1 MSPRRKSEEAAM
13 SDVSTTLSRRLFILG
28 AAALGGGLMLG
39 VGPGAAEAAGEGAE
53 AGGVQINNWIIIKPD
68 NGIIIRIARSEMG
81 QGSFTALPML
91 VCEELECDWQKVKAE
106 YASASENLRDNA
118 FGSMSTGGSRA
129 IRESQ
134 EYLRKAG
141 ASARE
146 MLLAAAAQ
154 KWGVPRSEIKV
165 ENSVITHIPTGRTM
179 TYGEIAEAAAK
190 LPVPQDVRLKDP
202 SEWKLVGKAQGRF
215 DIADKV
221 MGKPVYGIDVRIPG
235 MLYATIAQCPVFGG
249 KLASCDEAKIKDL
262 PGIRGVVPMSDAVAV
277 LADSFWQA
285 RQGLN
290 ALPVTWNE
298 GPNAAIDDAAIAAML
313 RDGLVASDAAV
324 ARNDGDVNAA
334 LGQAAKVI
342 EAEYSVPFLAHATME
357 PMNCTAS
364 VTQDKVEVWAPSQN
378 AQATLA
384 AAAQAAGVDPKNVE
398 VHITMLGGGFGRR
411 GAFQDFVKQ
420 AVLLSKAAGKPV
432 KLLWSRE
439 EDMRHDFYR
448 PVSMAKFAAGLDGAG
463 MPTAWR
469 TRIAGQSI
477 LAAVRPNEVKDG
489 LDKSFLEGF
498 HDMPYDVPNLLV
510 DYAMRNTPVPVGFW
524 RSVNH
529 SQNAFF
535 KESFLDEIAHAGG
548 QDPYELRRRLLAKK
562 PKQLAVLDAAAK
574 HAGWGTE
581 LPPGA
586 FRGIAYDDSYGSLV
600 CEVAEVSVSAKNE
613 VKIHRIVCAVDSGYV
628 VNPDT
633 VVTQIEGAIV
643 YGLTAALY
651 DAITIKNGRV
661 EQSNF
666 DNYPMLR
673 LKEMP
678 RIEVVQVPSGG
689 FWGGVGEVGLPPA
702 APAVCNAIFAA
713 TGKRVRSLPLREH
726 GFTTA

>member
-1 MSPRRKSEEAAM
+1 MIQ
-13 SDVSTTLSRRLFILG
+13 VSTTLSRRLFIVS

-39 VGPGAAEAAGEGAE
+39 VGLGPAEAAGEGAE
-53 AGGVQINNWIIIKPD
+53 AGGVAINNWIIIKPD
-68 NGIIIRIARSEMG
+68 NSIIIRIARSEMG

-91 VCEELECDWQKVKAE
+91 VCEELECDWTKVKGE

-118 FGSMSTGGSRA
+118 FGNMSTGGSRA

-146 MLLAAAAQ
+146 MLLEAAAE
-154 KWGVPRSEIKV
+154 KWGVPRTDLKV
-165 ENSVITHIPTGRTM
+165 ENSVITHVPTGRTM
-179 TYGEIAEAAAK
+179 TFGEIAEAAAK

-215 DIADKV
+215 DVADKV

-249 KLASCDEAKIKDL
+249 KLASVDEAKIRDL
-262 PGIRGVVPMSDAVAV
+262 PGVRGVVPLSDAVAV

-285 RQGLN
+285 KQGLN

-298 GPNAAIDDAAIAAML
+298 GANAALDDAAITAML
-313 RDGLVASDAAV
+313 RDGLAAADAAV
-324 ARNDGDVNAA
+324 ARNDGDVTAA

-364 VTQDKVEVWAPSQN
+364 VTGEKVEVWAPSQN

-420 AVLLSKAAGKPV
+420 AVLLSKASGKPV

-448 PVSMAKFAAGLDGAG
+448 PVSMAKFIAGLDGAG

-469 TRIAGQSI
+469 IRIAGQSI
-477 LAAVRPNEVKDG
+477 LVAVRPNEVKDG

-498 HDMPYDVPNLLV
+498 HDMPYDVPSLFV

-548 QDPYELRRRLLAKK
+548 QDPYELRRKLLAKK

-574 HAGWGTE
+574 QAGWGTE
-581 LPPGA
+581 LPPGV

-600 CEVAEVSVSAKNE
+600 CEVAEVSVSARNE
-613 VKIHRIVCAVDSGYV
+613 VKIHRIVCAVDPGYV

-633 VVTQIEGAIV
+633 VVMQIEGAIV

-651 DAITIKNGRV
+651 DAITVKNGRV

-666 DNYPMLR
+666 DDYPMLR
-673 LKEMP
+673 LKAMP

-713 TGKRVRSLPLREH
+713 TGKRLRSLPLKEH